1 MSIFENQGQVLMFL
15 MMMRIIDVGAIASL
29 SKKRLPQE
37 KSGTR
42 FSKIR
47 YTPQTKK
54 NKNGLISF
62 KWDGFQ
68 RCQKKKKAMGSCG
81 GNVGVANARNV
92 T

>member
-1 MSIFENQGQVLMFL
+1 
-15 MMMRIIDVGAIASL
+15 MMMRIRHVGVIAFL
-29 SKKRLPQE
+29 AENRLPQE

-47 YTPQTKK
+47 FTPQTKK

-68 RCQKKKKAMGSCG
+68 RCQKKRKAMGSCG
-81 GNVGVANARNV
+81 GNVGVANARSG